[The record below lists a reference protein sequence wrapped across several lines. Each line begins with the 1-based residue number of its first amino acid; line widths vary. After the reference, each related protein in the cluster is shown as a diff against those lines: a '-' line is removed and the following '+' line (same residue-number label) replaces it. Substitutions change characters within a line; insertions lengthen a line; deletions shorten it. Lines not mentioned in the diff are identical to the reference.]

1 MERGGD
7 IIYSHVYPIFWF
19 FCNCLLIF
27 VRFNDTDVRLRVE
40 EIDKTIKNYRA
51 RQGLTNFP
59 ITIQNLCQM
68 IPSMHAKIK
77 ESTRINCDIPWQQR
91 HIFQLFQVFEF
102 VLKLITRQNTTQKPL
117 YARFRKGEK
126 AKEKQ
131 ELMYLRS
138 KLREELGIKVG
149 VKTGQ

>member
-1 MERGGD
+1 M
-7 IIYSHVYPIFWF
+7 
-19 FCNCLLIF
+19 
-27 VRFNDTDVRLRVE
+27 E

-77 ESTRINCDIPWQQR
+77 ESTRINYDPSQHR